1 MDCVR
6 VRRLKLDD
14 ELEKDAVKD
23 MEHFL
28 GSA

>member
-1 MDCVR
+1 